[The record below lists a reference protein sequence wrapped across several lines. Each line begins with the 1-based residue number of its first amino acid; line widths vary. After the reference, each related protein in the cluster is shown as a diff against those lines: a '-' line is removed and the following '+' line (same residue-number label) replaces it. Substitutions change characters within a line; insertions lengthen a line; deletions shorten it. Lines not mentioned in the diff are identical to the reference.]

1 MKKKRIFKQ
10 NKERKALSGKSK
22 LLSRLLKA
30 LVIVMTLWLMLP
42 LLTGCAAT
50 ANYDTPRET
59 CRSNVVTYGDV
70 VECMIRLDEAQAR

>member
-1 MKKKRIFKQ
+1 MKKKRTFKQ
-10 NKERKALSGKSK
+10 NKEQKTLSGKSK
-22 LLSRLLKA
+22 LLSELLKV
-30 LVIVMTLWLMLP
+30 LVIVMILWLMLP

-50 ANYDTPRET
+50 EKTNTPRET

>member
-1 MKKKRIFKQ
+1 MI
-10 NKERKALSGKSK
+10 
-22 LLSRLLKA
+22 
-30 LVIVMTLWLMLP
+30 LWLMLP

-59 CRSNVVTYGDV
+59 CRRNVVTYGDV

>member
-1 MKKKRIFKQ
+1 MKKKRTFNQK
-10 NKERKALSGKSK
+10 KEQKTLSGKSK
-22 LLSRLLKA
+22 LLSGLLKV
-30 LVIVMTLWLMLP
+30 LVTVMTLWLMIP

-59 CRSNVVTYGDV
+59 CRRNVVTYGDV